1 MPDPGIIAVVRR
13 RHFNQERDAMNFHN
27 YLIYKNNKYWHESCI
42 ETGRSTTARKE
53 KPWKNWLQRQQSLSW
68 VSRWARVL
76 PIPAMPRLAL
86 RPAPWSAAAGAGAA
100 AGYEIGKRIK

>member
-53 KPWKNWLQRQQSLSW
+53 KP
-68 VSRWARVL
+68 
-76 PIPAMPRLAL
+76 
-86 RPAPWSAAAGAGAA
+86 
-100 AGYEIGKRIK
+100 